1 MPTPFSLCYE
11 IWKAQCK
18 MNPLQVTNLCSTR
31 RHVAC
36 AVTTAK
42 AIQIEAGDHRL
53 RLRRSG
59 SSLRSCCTFH
69 CWSALFHGGRRRQS
83 AVGSLVAGLL
93 LQQMPVAQ
101 MPDIKGKSSA
111 QDSTARLESTRFGM
125 LPACLPRNQWNWSIS
140 WSTLASRCI
149 NKISYIYR
157 RYTDI
162 LYAIRY
168 ASLFATV
175 RGEIESNCHLFSAWK
190 RKKCVPVFEVRIEG
204 AFAMKVGLSWCWKV
218 RLECGECRMHRKRR
232 LKANQLI
239 NFAAFSLIC
248 KGFLSCKWG

>member
-111 QDSTARLESTRFGM
+111 QDSTPRLESTRFGM

-162 LYAIRY
+162 LCAIRY

-175 RGEIESNCHLFSAWK
+175 RGGN
-190 RKKCVPVFEVRIEG
+190 RK
-204 AFAMKVGLSWCWKV
+204 
-218 RLECGECRMHRKRR
+218 
-232 LKANQLI
+232 
-239 NFAAFSLIC
+239 
-248 KGFLSCKWG
+248 